1 MELQNISAPAVSP
14 RGRRYI
20 VSFACINGINEL
32 ALIDEDADDFV
43 KIGGKDVNVFYSF
56 TDMSEILTLFREKIV
71 ALDVGFA
78 IDAQKID
85 IRDTDLHRSIDLHP
99 AGELKKI

>member
-1 MELQNISAPAVSP
+1 MELQNISTPAVSP
-14 RGRRYI
+14 RGKRYI
-20 VSFACINGINEL
+20 VSFACMNGLNEV

-56 TDMSEILTLFREKIV
+56 TALSEILTLFREKIV
-71 ALDVGFA
+71 DLDAEF
-78 IDAQKID
+78 DA
-85 IRDTDLHRSIDLHP
+85 DLQRSIDLHP